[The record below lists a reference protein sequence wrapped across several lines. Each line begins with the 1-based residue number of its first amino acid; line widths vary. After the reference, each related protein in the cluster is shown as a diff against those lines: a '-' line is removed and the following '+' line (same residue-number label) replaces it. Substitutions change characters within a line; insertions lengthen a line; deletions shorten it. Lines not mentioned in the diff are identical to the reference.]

1 MKKDMKSAGGVVFLV
16 PGFPKDE
23 EDTECLPLL
32 QNYIFYFSK
41 SRPAIPMAVI
51 AFQYPYFIG
60 NYKWNNIA
68 VYSAGG
74 KNQRRVFRI
83 LTWVRAVYYFLRL
96 RRHMHVAVI
105 HSFWLDECTFV
116 GQCLAKAFKI
126 KHVATIGGQ
135 EVKPSNRY
143 LKYFDFTRL
152 TMTCWSRFSA
162 DDFQKVTGQK
172 IDKIIPIGLDHQR
185 FAAIAPAQARKI
197 DVLGVGSLIPIKNFK
212 LFIEIVSELAAEF
225 PGLEAKIIGDG
236 PQRQILTQLIRRKSQ
251 NHIQLLGKL
260 SRCQVMNY
268 MAQSKILLHTSSHE
282 SQGYVFMEALYFG
295 MTIVSF
301 DVGYQGET
309 EKAIRCRS
317 KEEMLANLRKL
328 LKQRLSH
335 DRVLLK
341 PIEETVAEFSK
352 LYAL

>member
-1 MKKDMKSAGGVVFLV
+1 LV

-41 SRPAIPMAVI
+41 SRPAIQIAVI
-51 AFQYPYFIG
+51 AFQYPYFVG
-60 NYKWNNIA
+60 KYKWNNIA

-74 KNQRRVFRI
+74 KNKRRVFRI
-83 LTWVRAVYYFLRL
+83 LAWVRAVYYFLRL
-96 RRHMHVAVI
+96 RRQLNVAVI

-116 GQCLAKAFKI
+116 GQYLAKAFKI

-143 LKYFDFTRL
+143 LKYFDFARL
-152 TMTCWSRFSA
+152 TITCWSRFSA

-172 IDKIIPIGLDHQR
+172 VDKIIPIGLDHQR
-185 FAAIAPAQARKI
+185 FEAIAPTQFRKI
-197 DVLGVGSLIPIKNFK
+197 DVLGVGSLVPIKNFE
-212 LFIEIVSELAAEF
+212 LFVEIVSELAAEF
-225 PGLEAKIIGDG
+225 PELEVKIIGDG
-236 PQRQILTQLIRRKSQ
+236 PQYQNLKELIPKKFQ
-251 NHIQLLGKL
+251 DKIQLLGKL
-260 SRCQVMNY
+260 SRRQVMNY

-282 SQGYVFMEALYFG
+282 SQGYVFMEALYCG
-295 MTIVSF
+295 MTVVSF
-301 DVGYQGET
+301 DVGYQGQT
-309 EKAIRCRS
+309 GKAIRCLS

-328 LKQRLSH
+328 LKQRLNH

>member
-1 MKKDMKSAGGVVFLV
+1 MNSASSVIFFV

-32 QNYIFYFSK
+32 QNYIFYFSQ
-41 SRPAIPMAVI
+41 SNPAIPMAVI

-60 NYKWNNIA
+60 KYKWNNIA

-74 KNQRRVFRI
+74 KNKRRVFRI
-83 LTWVRAVYYFLRL
+83 LTWVRAAYYFLRL
-96 RRHMHVAVI
+96 RHQMNVAVI

-116 GQCLAKAFKI
+116 GQSLAKAFKI

-143 LKYFDFTRL
+143 LKYFDFARL
-152 TMTCWSRFSA
+152 MMTCWSQFSA

-172 IDKIIPIGLDHQR
+172 VDKIIPIGLDHQR
-185 FAAIAPAQARKI
+185 FEAIAPAQVRKI
-197 DVLGVGSLIPIKNFK
+197 DVLGVGSLVPIKNFK

-225 PGLEAKIIGDG
+225 PALEVKIIGDG
-236 PQRQILTQLIRRKSQ
+236 PQYQNLKGLIRKKFQ
-251 NHIQLLGKL
+251 DNIQLLGML
-260 SRCQVMNY
+260 SRRQVMNY

-282 SQGYVFMEALYFG
+282 SQGYVFMEALYCG
-295 MTIVSF
+295 MTVVSF
-301 DVGYQGET
+301 DVGYLGQT
-309 EKAIRCRS
+309 EKAIRCIG

-328 LKQRLSH
+328 LKQQLNH

-341 PIEETVAEFSK
+341 PIEETVDEFRA
-352 LYAL
+352 LYALYTR

>member
-1 MKKDMKSAGGVVFLV
+1 MKSAAGVVFLV

-60 NYKWNNIA
+60 KYKWNNIT

-74 KNQRRVFRI
+74 KNRRRGFRI
-83 LTWVRAVYYFLRL
+83 LAWLRAVYYFLQL
-96 RRHMHVAVI
+96 RRQIKVAVI

-135 EVKPSNRY
+135 EVRPSNRY
-143 LKYFDFTRL
+143 LKYFDFAGM

-162 DDFQKVTGQK
+162 DAFQKVTGQK
-172 IDKIIPIGLDHQR
+172 VEKIIPIGLDHQR
-185 FAAIAPAQARKI
+185 VAAVAPAQERKI
-197 DVLGVGSLIPIKNFK
+197 DILGVGALIPIKNFE

-225 PGLEAKIIGDG
+225 PGLEVKIIGDG
-236 PQRQILTQLIRRKSQ
+236 PLHQNLKGLIREKLPG
-251 NHIQLLGKL
+251 NIQLLGKL
-260 SRCQVMNY
+260 PRRQVMKY

-282 SQGYVFMEALYFG
+282 SQGYVFMEALYCG

-301 DVGYQGET
+301 NVGYLGQT
-309 EKAIRCRS
+309 AKAIRCAS
-317 KEEMLANLRKL
+317 KEEMLDNLRKL
-328 LKQRLSH
+328 LKQPLNH

-341 PIEETVAEFSK
+341 PIEETVAEFST